1 MNSKYYAFHT
11 NSYFGGPVDVKI
23 DEYQPVRQKFLN
35 HWRDHRMMDSLS
47 FTYKPF
53 GINPFEEILFF
64 SKGRYDIANHYNGFG
79 PNFLFVSDRMLEIF
93 KSLNLPEFELFPLK
107 YRQKG
112 NIYNGYFI
120 AFLQDYS
127 MFIDFEYS
135 KICYKPYGQNYFQPV
150 RFQSSNDLLGFI
162 KENASIRY
170 SNGGTNLGDF
180 KFPEI
185 RFKPIVYEMDLL
197 CVPFLI
203 TTLIMSDKLK
213 SIFEKE
219 KIKNV
224 EFFDV
229 MGTHFK
235 FSEGVLNL
243 SPRDIY

>member
-1 MNSKYYAFHT
+1 MNKEYYFFRPD
-11 NSYFGGPVDVKI
+11 SFFGGPVDVTI
-23 DEYQPVRQKFLN
+23 DVYQPIRQQFIN
-35 HWRDHRMMDSLS
+35 YWMDFRMMSSLS
-47 FTYKPF
+47 FSYKPY
-53 GINPFEEILFF
+53 GSNPFKDVLFF

-93 KSLNLPEFELFPLK
+93 KSLNIPEFELFPLK

-112 NIYNGYFI
+112 NIYIGYFI

-180 KFPEI
+180 KFPKI

-197 CVPFLI
+197 CVPFL
-203 TTLIMSDKLK
+203 TTTFLMSEQLK
-213 SIFEKE
+213 TILEKE
-219 KIKNV
+219 KNV
-224 EFFDV
+224 KINFMNWDDLY
-229 MGTHFK
+229 FK
-235 FSEGVLNL
+235 DCVLVL
-243 SPRDIY
+243 APRDCC